1 MISGKGLMGELAAK
15 GGLGLLPAGI
25 ARNAQ
30 SDDEEKRKKQA
41 AGAPMKKGG
50 KVSSASS
57 RADGI
62 ATKGKTRG
70 TMITMKGGGYAC

>member
-1 MISGKGLMGELAAK
+1 
-15 GGLGLLPAGI
+15 
-25 ARNAQ
+25 
-30 SDDEEKRKKQA
+30 
-41 AGAPMKKGG
+41 MKKGG